1 LSSLDFP
8 KSGLFQC
15 VFKMKLRA
23 LLVLA
28 LLALIGLE
36 AAPVSEV
43 QAKPARKPKLLL
55 AIAID
60 QFRYDYTTRFRD
72 QYTGGLARLLTQGAV
87 YIDAHQD
94 HFPTVTATGHAA
106 CFQAQSLSFA
116 ASSLMMALLQ
126 IGAPRREAGCA
137 LTVPVSWQVRR
148 CI

>member
-1 LSSLDFP
+1 
-8 KSGLFQC
+8 
-15 VFKMKLRA
+15 MKLRA

-36 AAPVSEV
+36 AAPVSQV

-72 QYTGGLARLLTQGAV
+72 QYTGALARLLTQGAV

-106 CFQAQSLSFA
+106 LLSGSVPEFCGIVSNDGSIA
-116 ASSLMMALLQ
+116 N
-126 IGAPRREAGCA
+126 RRAKA
-137 LTVPVSWQVRR
+137 
-148 CI
+148 